1 MGTVNGLVCWGKS
14 EPETP
19 ETMDFPIDFPIFCM
33 EISVQAEH
41 VPKTLQQTKPVRVI
55 ILAIFFGG
63 SPLENWMETIVITQ
77 KIKDVKSH

>member
-1 MGTVNGLVCWGKS
+1 MGDSMDSKEKS
-14 EPETP
+14 TPETP

-55 ILAIFFGG
+55 ILAFFLGDHPSKTG
-63 SPLENWMETIVITQ
+63 WKPLLSP
-77 KIKDVKSH
+77 KK

>member
-55 ILAIFFGG
+55 ILAIFFWG
-63 SPLENWMETIVITQ
+63 ITPR
-77 KIKDVKSH
+77 KLDGNHCYHPKNKRC